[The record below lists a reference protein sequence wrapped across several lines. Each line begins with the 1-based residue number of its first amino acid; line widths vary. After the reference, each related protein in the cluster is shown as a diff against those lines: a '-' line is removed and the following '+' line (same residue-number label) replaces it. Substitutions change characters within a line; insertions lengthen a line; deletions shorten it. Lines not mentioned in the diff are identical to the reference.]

1 MPRLPLPIRPA
12 LICAILSPVTLS
24 GCATMTGLS
33 VPTDKVACQAFK
45 PIYWSGKDTAD
56 TVAAVKEHNA
66 AITATCPEYKPAKL
80 PAKSDKPMLSAKSD
94 TTFRDRWFEGVKTY
108 ATVFR

>member
-1 MPRLPLPIRPA
+1 
-12 LICAILSPVTLS
+12 
-24 GCATMTGLS
+24 MTDLS
-33 VPTDKVACQAFK
+33 VPTDKVACQSFK

-66 AITATCPEYKPAKL
+66 AISSICPEYTKKPKPA
-80 PAKSDKPMLSAKSD
+80 PAKSSG
-94 TTFRDRWFEGVKTY
+94 TTFKDRWYEGVRVA